1 MRLEVERK
9 SHHRSEKGKVVTYRQ
24 GESFDGT
31 ERELLVF
38 SDRLKASVPDKPKR
52 KAKAGKSASDSGHS
66 NSEQVD
72 HESEQADSTDGY

>member
-9 SHHRSEKGKVVTYRQ
+9 SHHRSENGKVVTYRQ

-38 SDRLKASVPDKPKR
+38 SDRLKASVPDKPRR
-52 KAKAGKSASDSGHS
+52 KARADK
-66 NSEQVD
+66 SEQVD
-72 HESEQADSTDGY
+72 HESEQADSTGGH